1 VHETLKG
8 VRQPG
13 QIVFVFRSFLLIAAH
28 YACLRIDRDF
38 GRMMEKRATTG
49 FAVAVLFTVATM
61 LLWGFAHRL
70 YATLL
75 PGLGTALALTP
86 AQADMARSAVAIGYF
101 VMTLPTAFISRNF
114 GYKIGMLFGLGTF
127 AVGFF
132 LLYPAVEGHSILLFI
147 AAASVF
153 GSGLAMVDVTTG
165 PFIVFL
171 GTRKGAIQRLV
182 LADALSPLGAL
193 AALVI
198 GHKMLA
204 GATTGPGFAHGLV
217 VLFSGVGVAAIV
229 LAFAMEM
236 VKFPPVAEARIDPN
250 DRTMASFLPPLR
262 IKAFR
267 YAVLAIFLGLFAQI
281 IIAGF
286 APLYSRIVM
295 PSLTPRA
302 AQMVLFW
309 AYLALLIGRLVGP
322 LLMVRIAPMRLV
334 FIFGAGATLCAAL
347 SAASSGPAAIACLI
361 GASFFMSI
369 LIPAIFAHV
378 LRDLGD
384 MAKSAAAVSQFV
396 AFTGTGAFAL
406 VAVVN
411 TPAIVHLIMIVPA
424 LCFGVITILVQ
435 ALRRDESAAPPRS
448 VTEPSVANA

>member
-1 VHETLKG
+1 MLAKELAEISG
-8 VRQPG
+8 
-13 QIVFVFRSFLLIAAH
+13 A
-28 YACLRIDRDF
+28 
-38 GRMMEKRATTG
+38 MMEKRATTG
-49 FAVAVLFTVATM
+49 FVVAILFTVATM

-127 AVGFF
+127 AVGIF
-132 LLYPAVEGHSILLFI
+132 LLYPAIQGHSVLLFI

-153 GSGLAMVDVTTG
+153 GSGLAMVDVTAG

-171 GTRKGAIQRLV
+171 GTREGAIQRSV
-182 LADALSPLGAL
+182 LSSALSPLGAL
-193 AALVI
+193 VALFI

-204 GATTGPGFAHGLV
+204 GTATGPGFAHSLV

-236 VKFPPVAEARIDPN
+236 VKFPAVAEARVDPN

-262 IKAFR
+262 IKRFR

-295 PSLTPRA
+295 PSLTPAA
-302 AQMVLFW
+302 AQMVLVW
-309 AYLALLIGRLVGP
+309 AYLALLLGRLTGP
-322 LLMVRIAPMRLV
+322 LLMIFIAPMRLV
-334 FIFGAGATLCAAL
+334 VIFAAGATLCAGL
-347 SAASSGPAAIACLI
+347 SAASSGPIAVACLI

-369 LIPAIFAHV
+369 LISAIFADV

-406 VAVVN
+406 LAVAN
-411 TPAIVHLIMIVPA
+411 TPSIIHLIMILPA
-424 LCFGVITILVQ
+424 LCFGVITILAQ
-435 ALRRDESAAPPRS
+435 ALRQDEEPAPVPSAPAPSP
-448 VTEPSVANA
+448 A